1 MDAIYSRPWSRHN
14 NTRGRRDA
22 RLKNMCIKVRIS
34 DDFKG
39 KFVCFFFLWCFMN
52 FGKET
57 WYLFPFFP
65 GNYFAFV
72 ILVVVVFFSFLFFIF
87 SFGRPELR
95 IIYIFFFS
103 NDIISIQ
110 NVHSY
115 QTTWIESIHTLSD
128 QSCPIQNVPHHRF
141 RAFRIL
147 SDHAAFTRSCR
158 VAWNA
163 AVKPSLS
170 WGSFTTA
177 SPRLKWRISE
187 RGRTSMKER
196 VKSWGKGDEKHGKP

>member
-1 MDAIYSRPWSRHN
+1 
-14 NTRGRRDA
+14 
-22 RLKNMCIKVRIS
+22 MCIKVRIS

-39 KFVCFFFLWCFMN
+39 KFVCFSSLWCFMN

-72 ILVVVVFFSFLFFIF
+72 ILVVVVFFFAFFIF

-95 IIYIFFFS
+95 IINYICS
-103 NDIISIQ
+103 NDVISIQ
-110 NVHSY
+110 NVDSY

-147 SDHAAFTRSCR
+147 SEHAAFTRSCR

-177 SPRLKWRISE
+177 SPRLEWWISWGKS
-187 RGRTSMKER
+187 GRTSMKER